1 MKYYLYNPL
10 SKNKN
15 RPEFLDKLDPTTC
28 EVIETD
34 VFNHKEFVSSLK
46 EDDEIVLVG
55 GDGTV
60 NYFVNAIDGILLKNN
75 VYLRTNGHANDFIND
90 IEKYDDEVLLNPY
103 INNLPKVEVKELDK
117 YFING
122 IGFGLDGYCC
132 LMEDKL
138 KKENKKVDYKKIG
151 KRGILKTK
159 PFNTTIIVDG
169 KTYVHSNV
177 WFASCMKGRYNGSG
191 MMLSPLQ
198 DRTTGDVSLIVFTQK
213 SKLKALKLFSKIFK
227 KNHLENTES
236 FIVYTGKTIEVT
248 SNIPLTLHID
258 GEKVTDVTTYKVKIS
273 N

>member
-10 SKNKN
+10 SKNKA
-15 RPEFLDKLDPTTC
+15 RPEFLDNLDPVTS

-34 VFNHKEFVSSLK
+34 VFNHKDFVLSLK
-46 EDDEIVLVG
+46 EEDEIVLVG

-60 NYFVNAIDGILLKNN
+60 NYFVNAIDGIELKNN

-90 IEKYDDEVLLNPY
+90 IKNYSDEVLLNPY
-103 INNLPKVEVKELDK
+103 IKDLPKVEVKELDK

-159 PFNTTIIVDG
+159 PFKATITVDG

-191 MMLSPLQ
+191 MMLTPLQ
-198 DRTTGDVSLIVFTQK
+198 DRTTNDVSLIVFEAK
-213 SKLKALKLFSKIFK
+213 SKFKALSLFSKIFK
-227 KNHLENTES
+227 NCHLNYENN
-236 FIVYTGKTIEVT
+236 FIVYTGKNIEVT
-248 SNIPLTLHID
+248 SDKPLTLHID
-258 GEKVTDVTTYKVKIS
+258 GEKVIDVTTYKTTLK
-273 N
+273 

>member
-1 MKYYLYNPL
+1 MDRQAALRRGSPDRQQGL
-10 SKNKN
+10 LGQGG
-15 RPEFLDKLDPTTC
+15 R
-28 EVIETD
+28 
-34 VFNHKEFVSSLK
+34 
-46 EDDEIVLVG
+46 VG
-55 GDGTV
+55 GDGADFYTSASMKENV
-60 NYFVNAIDGILLKNN
+60 FGELIKNSAE
-75 VYLRTNGHANDFIND
+75 TI
-90 IEKYDDEVLLNPY
+90 
-103 INNLPKVEVKELDK
+103 
-117 YFING
+117 
-122 IGFGLDGYCC
+122 
-132 LMEDKL
+132 L

-177 WFASCMKGRYNGSG
+177 WLASCMKGRYNGSG

-236 FIVYTGKTIEVT
+236 FIVYTGKSIEVT

-258 GEKVTDVTTYKVKIS
+258 GEKVTDVTTYKVNTK
-273 N
+273 

>member
-1 MKYYLYNPL
+1 
-10 SKNKN
+10 
-15 RPEFLDKLDPTTC
+15 
-28 EVIETD
+28 
-34 VFNHKEFVSSLK
+34 
-46 EDDEIVLVG
+46 
-55 GDGTV
+55 
-60 NYFVNAIDGILLKNN
+60 
-75 VYLRTNGHANDFIND
+75 
-90 IEKYDDEVLLNPY
+90 
-103 INNLPKVEVKELDK
+103 
-117 YFING
+117 
-122 IGFGLDGYCC
+122 
-132 LMEDKL
+132 MEDKL
-138 KKENKKVDYKKIG
+138 KKENKHVDYKKIG

-236 FIVYTGKTIEVT
+236 FIVYTGKLIEVT

-258 GEKVTDVTTYKVKIS
+258 GEKVIDVTTYKVSSTNLKSKFLGIKPAPIPSIILSLSKGNTPIQIVFLFTSFNLLAQPVNVAPVPMPQINTSTFPFTFEIIS
-273 N
+273 LEVVS

>member
-10 SKNKN
+10 SKSKN
-15 RPEFLDKLDPTTC
+15 RPGFLDDLDPTTC

-75 VYLRTNGHANDFIND
+75 VYLRTNGHANDFVND
-90 IEKYDDEVLLNPY
+90 IEKCDDEILLNPY
-103 INNLPKVEVKELDK
+103 INNLPRVEVKELDK

-138 KKENKKVDYKKIG
+138 KKEKKKVDYKKIG
-151 KRGILKTK
+151 KKGILKNK
-159 PFNTTIIVDG
+159 PFNLSLVIDG
-169 KTYVHSNV
+169 KTYTHSNV
-177 WFASCMKGRYNGSG
+177 WFASTMKGRYNGSG
-191 MMLSPLQ
+191 MMLAPCQ
-198 DRTTGDVSLIVFTQK
+198 DRTNDELSLVIFTAK
-213 SKLKALKLFSKIFK
+213 SKLSAILNFSKIFK
-227 KNHLENTES
+227 KSHLENNKS
-236 FIVYTGKTIEVT
+236 FIVYTGKEFEVIFDRAT
-248 SNIPLTLHID
+248 VLHID
-258 GEKVTDVTTYKVKIS
+258 GEKVIDVTTYKVSS

>member
-10 SKNKN
+10 SKSKN
-15 RPEFLDKLDPTTC
+15 RPEFLEKLDPTTC

-34 VFNHKEFVSSLK
+34 VFKHKEFVLSLK

-55 GDGTV
+55 GDGTI
-60 NYFVNAIDGILLKNN
+60 NYFVNAIEGIELKNN
-75 VYLRTNGHANDFIND
+75 VYLRVNGHANDFIND
-90 IEKYDDEVLLNPY
+90 IEIYDDEILLNPY

-138 KKENKKVDYKKIG
+138 KKENKQVDYKKIG
-151 KRGILKTK
+151 RRGIFKTK
-159 PFNTTIIVDG
+159 PFNATIIVDG

-177 WFASCMKGRYNGSG
+177 WFASTMKGRYNGSG
-191 MMLSPLQ
+191 MMLAPVQ
-198 DRTTGDVSLIVFTQK
+198 DRTTDEVSLVVFTQK
-213 SKLKALKLFSKIFK
+213 SKLKALKLFSQIFK
-227 KNHLENTES
+227 NIHLKNNES
-236 FIVYTGKTIEVT
+236 FIVYTGKLIEVT

-258 GEKVTDVTTYKVKIS
+258 GEKVIDVTTYKVK
-273 N
+273 